1 MEVIKRCGFYATIF
15 CASFLIYVY
24 PFEVVRFLI
33 QGDAQSAIYL
43 LILTIISTLL
53 VIYYLRSSSTFLP
66 IKLFV
71 YEGMGLGFIS
81 FWIVSFAL
89 FMNNWLSVPSGFI
102 GYATISIIFL
112 LFIFSHLSTK
122 FFNIKEM
129 KLTSNKVKNNYCI
142 VFISDVHLGSN
153 SQRHL
158 RRIIAK
164 IQKINPDI
172 VLIGGDLIDSSSFQ
186 ISQLDILRELSAKI
200 YFVTGNHEYY
210 TRPPEL
216 T

>member
-33 QGDAQSAIYL
+33 QGDAKSAIYL

-89 FMNNWLSVPSGFI
+89 FMNNWLSFPSEFI

-112 LFIFSHLSTK
+112 LFIFSHLSTN
-122 FFNIKEM
+122 FCN
-129 KLTSNKVKNNYCI
+129 CP
-142 VFISDVHLGSN
+142 
-153 SQRHL
+153 
-158 RRIIAK
+158 A
-164 IQKINPDI
+164 
-172 VLIGGDLIDSSSFQ
+172 
-186 ISQLDILRELSAKI
+186 
-200 YFVTGNHEYY
+200 
-210 TRPPEL
+210 
-216 T
+216 

>member
-24 PFEVVRFLI
+24 PFEVVRYLI
-33 QGDAQSAIYL
+33 KGDAKSAIYI

-89 FMNNWLSVPSGFI
+89 LMNNWLSFPSEFI
-102 GYATISIIFL
+102 GYSTILIISL
-112 LFIFSHLSTK
+112 LFILSHFSTK
-122 FFNIKEM
+122 FFNIYSES
-129 KLTSNKVKNNYCI
+129 L
-142 VFISDVHLGSN
+142 
-153 SQRHL
+153 
-158 RRIIAK
+158 IIR
-164 IQKINPDI
+164 
-172 VLIGGDLIDSSSFQ
+172 LL
-186 ISQLDILRELSAKI
+186 
-200 YFVTGNHEYY
+200 H
-210 TRPPEL
+210 
-216 T
+216 